1 MSSVPP
7 PGSGYPPPPPPP
19 PQSPPPYGPS
29 GGSGLA
35 WETRPIGPE
44 SFLDTAKAF
53 ITQPAQAWAMTRET
67 GDYTRPFLFA
77 LIVAW
82 VGAIFNAVWSTMFGA
97 GLMKM
102 LPAQYHRFGALG
114 MGGGGLFFNIIAAP
128 IFIAIG
134 LFIGT
139 AIFHV
144 SFMIVGALSQSR
156 SQFEGTF
163 RAVSYSSIAHIAY
176 VVPFVGG
183 LLALVWRVY
192 LMMLGVQQLHKTT
205 QGKALAGILLPM
217 LLCCGCAVVGMV
229 FAGAALFSAFNK

>member
-19 PQSPPPYGPS
+19 PQGPPPYAPS
-29 GGSGLA
+29 GAGLA
-35 WETRPIGPE
+35 WETQAIGPE
-44 SFLDTAKAF
+44 SFFDTAKLF
-53 ITQPAQAWAMTRET
+53 ITAPEQAWRATRET
-67 GDYTRPFLFA
+67 GDFMRPLLFA

-82 VGAIFNAVWSTMFGA
+82 VGAIFNAVWGTMFGA
-97 GLMKM
+97 GMLRM
-102 LPAQYHRFGALG
+102 LPAQFQRYAM
-114 MGGGGLFFNIIAAP
+114 MGQGRGLVASIILAP

-134 LFIGT
+134 LFIGS

-144 SFMIVGALSQSR
+144 SFMIVGALSASR

-176 VVPFVGG
+176 VIPFVGG
-183 LLALVWRVY
+183 LVALVWRVY

-205 QGKALAGILLPM
+205 QAKALLGILLPII
-217 LLCCGCAVVGMV
+217 LCCGCAAIGMI
-229 FAGAALFSAFNK
+229 FAGAAIFSAFNR